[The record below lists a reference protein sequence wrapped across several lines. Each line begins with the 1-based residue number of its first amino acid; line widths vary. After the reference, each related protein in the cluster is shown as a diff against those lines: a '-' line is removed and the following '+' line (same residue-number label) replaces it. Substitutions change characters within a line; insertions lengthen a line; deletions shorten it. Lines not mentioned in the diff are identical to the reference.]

1 LYDLLYFKIDFTQFI
16 ISGCNFVTSGI
27 LGKIQA
33 NSIRENDVVKIAFS
47 F

>member
-1 LYDLLYFKIDFTQFI
+1 
-16 ISGCNFVTSGI
+16 